1 MNLFRLKNCNY
12 TNQKFSDRVGFDRRT
27 RSDLWSGISRG
38 RQTQGCHRPAIFFR
52 RVAAALL
59 LLFSVVCSSLFANIE
74 ITLKND
80 FIEQYKDRA
89 TISVSFVVDKAFL
102 EL

>member
-1 MNLFRLKNCNY
+1 MSRDPQNGDTSGNMIFARRL
-12 TNQKFSDRVGFDRRT
+12 
-27 RSDLWSGISRG
+27 
-38 RQTQGCHRPAIFFR
+38 
-52 RVAAALL
+52 AAALFL
-59 LLFSVVCSSLFANIE
+59 LLSVVCSSLFANIE